1 MVVIGLL
8 GRAGS
13 GKSTSAMYL
22 ENKYGA
28 KRYSFAAPVK
38 ELAKRLW
45 DFSDEQL
52 YGTQEQKEAIDPRW
66 GISPRTAMIRLGDE
80 ARNVV
85 DNLIWVNAC
94 FNKILRDAPKIAVIE
109 DTRYPNEVAAIK
121 LHTQFDGKVIKLE
134 YANRKSAVDP
144 NAPSER
150 SVDEANLKNVYVLQ
164 HEETHCAMDL
174 KTKLDRAVDPWVSR
188 YV

>member
-1 MVVIGLL
+1 MIVIGLL

-13 GKSTSAMYL
+13 GKSTAAMYL

-28 KRYSFAAPVK
+28 KRYSFATPVK
-38 ELAKRLW
+38 ELAKKLW
-45 DFSDEQL
+45 EFSDEQL

-85 DNLIWVNAC
+85 GKFIWVDGC
-94 FNKILRDAPKIAVIE
+94 FNKILHDRPKIAVIE
-109 DTRYPNEVAAIK
+109 DVRYPNEVAAIK
-121 LHTQFDGKVIKLE
+121 IHTQFDGKVIKLD
-134 YANRKSAVDP
+134 YTGRKSIVDP

-150 SVDEANLKNVYVLQ
+150 SVDEADLRHVHVLQ

-174 KTKLDRAVDPWVSR
+174 KTKLDQIVSSWIR
-188 YV
+188 G